1 MNRQEKNRL
10 LKVYR
15 DCLKLKRKGKLTEY
29 GEGQMDLCK
38 MLLDKRGTIGGGGN
52 EKATQVRE

>member
-1 MNRQEKNRL
+1 MNRREKEL
-10 LKVYR
+10 VLKVYK
-15 DCLKLKRKGKLTEY
+15 DCQKLKRKGKLTEY
-29 GEGQMDLCK
+29 GEGQMDLCR